1 MDSRLNSIKDRIR
14 ALINRN
20 KQIDTELE
28 NNAQESKKRGFKHR
42 KRTKQ

>member
-28 NNAQESKKRGFKHR
+28 NRFQKIWIISKNAICI
-42 KRTKQ
+42 